1 MKVVVLFEKRRDK
14 WATAVAVRR
23 VLLSFLCSFDGNK
36 STLMC
41 ASFLYINHSHNI
53 ELVQQTYRAHSYEAW
68 ELAEL
73 RPLCRKEIIETA
85 LLSNGCC
92 SSMGP
97 SSVSRRS
104 VRDGVVNGRRLVP
117 SVKRAAELST
127 CHSGSRR
134 RHRYVR
140 EAVSSSLTGR
150 PLSIS
155 GHAGKCVC

>member
-1 MKVVVLFEKRRDK
+1 MKIVVLFEKRRDK

-36 STLMC
+36 SMLMC

-53 ELVQQTYRAHSYEAW
+53 ELVQQTYRAHSSEAW

-73 RPLCRKEIIETA
+73 QPLCRKEIIETA

-104 VRDGVVNGRRLVP
+104 VRDGVVNGRRFRAWSVP
-117 SVKRAAELST
+117 LNCPPATAGLDAGTATSEKP
-127 CHSGSRR
+127 SRR
-134 RHRYVR
+134 R
-140 EAVSSSLTGR
+140 
-150 PLSIS
+150 
-155 GHAGKCVC
+155 